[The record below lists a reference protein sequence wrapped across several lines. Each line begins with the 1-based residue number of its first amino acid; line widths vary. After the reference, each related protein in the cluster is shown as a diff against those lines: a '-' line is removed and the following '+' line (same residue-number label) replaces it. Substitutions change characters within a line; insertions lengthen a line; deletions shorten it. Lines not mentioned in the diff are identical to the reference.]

1 MSFLETVEQARGVL
15 ERNGRVSLRGLK
27 REFGLDEDALDE
39 LVEELVDV
47 QQVAAREGNVLSWIS
62 NASSVMP
69 AAPTQAPALPAAAAL
84 PSPSP
89 PAEPTLSPAPAP
101 ATAAAT
107 PPRTEVAA
115 APTVD
120 GERRQLTVLFCDLV
134 DSVKMA
140 AGLDPEDWREVVD
153 AYQKAAGEE
162 IQRLAG
168 HVAQYLGDGLLVYFG
183 YPQAH
188 EDAAIRGVSAALAIL
203 DELPQLNAR
212 IQARLPALG
221 HEGLRVRIGI
231 HTGPVVMGK
240 MGSGPQ
246 AERLALGDTVNMAS
260 RLLGVCEPDC
270 VVISEA
276 TRRLVRGIFV
286 FEDLGQKILKGID
299 DPVPVHQV
307 LRRTGVGSRL
317 DVSAAAGL
325 TPLVGREQEVALLL
339 DRWEL
344 VTEGHGQVVLLSGE
358 PGMGKSRLVQVLR
371 EELAEYPQSWLE
383 IRCSP
388 YHENNPL
395 YPIIGLF
402 EQVLLLSREDSADDR
417 VAKLEAALGRAGF
430 SLPKIFPLFANL
442 LSIPLPERYPPLT
455 LSPDAQRRM
464 TLETLTTWL
473 FAVAKQQPM
482 ILVAE
487 DLQWIDPSSLELLG
501 MLVEQAPTVPL
512 LLLATFRPDFV
523 SPWAS
528 HSHMVHLTLNPLSR
542 RQVRRML
549 EGITGGQALPTEVV
563 EEVVAKTDGVPLFVE
578 ELTKMVLESDLLQVR
593 DGEYVLSGPLPPLA
607 IPTTLQDS
615 LMARLDRLGSTK
627 EVVQLGAVLGREFS
641 HEMLESVSSSD
652 RSTLAE
658 ALVRLVHAEL
668 LYRRGT
674 PPDATYTFKH
684 SMIQDAAYQSL
695 LRSARQQF
703 HARIAQVLEDLFP
716 EDVESAPEMIA
727 RHYDEAGL
735 AEPAIAHYQR
745 AGERSAERSANQ
757 ESIVQLRR
765 ALELLATLPEAPER
779 NQRELRLRMS
789 VGMALSAARGW
800 GDPECEAAFERARS
814 LASHLGDGP
823 DLPRALV
830 ALATSYYAKGE
841 IARSAEVAKQALTLA
856 ERAGAIY
863 LLSAHYAV
871 GSAALFQGEFLKAL
885 HHLEQTIELYD
896 PAEHAAFAHTFGSDR
911 GVVSRSYAAWCH
923 WFLGRP
929 DQALASTLEAVALA
943 RRVEHPFSLAT
954 ALAFA
959 SVFHFLRGERDMT
972 REYAEETIA
981 LCERLGFPLYLGV
994 GRALRGWAQADAG
1007 EQGVAEIQQALAELA
1022 RTSTGAGAP
1031 VFLAMLAE
1039 ATWRIGRYDHALG
1052 ALGLGVARA
1061 EETGQ
1066 HFWDA
1071 ELHRLHAQILLDKG
1085 DGAEEEAEALFRR
1098 SLEIAQS
1105 QEARSLELRTAMSYA
1120 RLLAKR
1126 GQRDEARKL
1135 LAPVYDGFA
1144 EGLGTPDLKAA
1155 KELLALAELA

>member
-1 MSFLETVEQARGVL
+1 MSFLETVELARAFL

-27 REFGLDEDALDE
+27 REFGLDDDALDE

-62 NASSVMP
+62 QASLEMP
-69 AAPTQAPALPAAAAL
+69 AAETQAPVRPAAVA
-84 PSPSP
+84 
-89 PAEPTLSPAPAP
+89 PAEPTLSPTPPP
-101 ATAAAT
+101 ATAAPT
-107 PPRTEVAA
+107 TA
-115 APTVD
+115 APPTTKAPVAPTFE

-134 DSVKMA
+134 DSVKLA

-162 IQRLAG
+162 IERLAG

-188 EDAAIRGVSAALAIL
+188 EDDAIRGVSAALAIL
-203 DELPQLNAR
+203 DDLPQLNAR
-212 IQARLPALG
+212 IRARLPALG
-221 HEGLRVRIGI
+221 GEGLRVRIGV
-231 HTGPVVMGK
+231 HTGPVVVGK
-240 MGSGPQ
+240 VGSGAQ
-246 AERLALGDTVNMAS
+246 TEQLALGDTVNMAS
-260 RLLGVCEPDC
+260 RLLGVCEPDS
-270 VVISEA
+270 VVISDA

-286 FEDLGQKILKGID
+286 FEDLGQRFLKGVED
-299 DPVPVHQV
+299 AVPVHQV
-307 LRRTGVGSRL
+307 LRRSGVGSRL
-317 DVSAAAGL
+317 DVATAAGL

-344 VTEGHGQVVLLSGE
+344 VTEGHGQVVLLGGE
-358 PGMGKSRLVQVLR
+358 AGMGKSRLVQVLR
-371 EELAEYPQSWLE
+371 EELAEDPQSWLE
-383 IRCSP
+383 LACSP

-395 YPIIGLF
+395 HPLIASL
-402 EQVLLLSREDSADDR
+402 EQLLNLSREDSADDR
-417 VAKLEAALGRAGF
+417 VAKLETGLSRAGF

-442 LSIPLPERYPPLT
+442 LSIPLPERYPPLS

-464 TLETLTTWL
+464 TLESITTWL
-473 FAVAKQQPM
+473 FAVTKQQPM
-482 ILVAE
+482 ILVVE

-501 MLVEQAPTVPL
+501 MLIEQAPTAPL
-512 LLLATFRPDFV
+512 FLLATFRPGFV
-523 SPWAS
+523 SPWTS
-528 HSHMVHLTLNPLSR
+528 RSHMVQLTLNPLSR

-549 EGITGGQALPTEVV
+549 EGITGGKALPTEVV
-563 EEVVAKTDGVPLFVE
+563 EEVVTKTDGVPLFVE
-578 ELTKMVLESDLLQVR
+578 ELTKMVLESDLLEDR
-593 DGEYVLSGPLPPLA
+593 AGEYVLSRPLPPLA

-615 LMARLDRLGSTK
+615 LMARLDRLGPTK
-627 EVVQLGAVLGREFS
+627 EVVQLAAVLGREFS
-641 HEMLESVSSSD
+641 HEMLETVSSSD
-652 RSTLAE
+652 RETLTE
-658 ALVRLVHAEL
+658 ALDRLVHAEL

-703 HARIAQVLEDLFP
+703 HARIAQVIEELFP
-716 EDVESAPEMIA
+716 QDVESAPEMIA

-735 AEPAIAHYQR
+735 AEPAIVHYQR

-765 ALELLATLPEAPER
+765 ALELLGTLPEAAER
-779 NQRELRLRMS
+779 NQRELRLQMA

-814 LASHLGDGP
+814 LASHIGDGP
-823 DLPRALV
+823 ELPRALV

-841 IARSAEVAKQALTLA
+841 IVRSAELAKQALTLA

-871 GSAALFQGEFLKAL
+871 GSAALYQGEFPQAL

-896 PAEHAAFAHTFGSDR
+896 PAEHGPFAHTFGSDR

-929 DQALASTLEAVALA
+929 DRALTTTQEAVALA
-943 RRVEHPFSLAT
+943 RRVEHPFTLAT
-954 ALAFA
+954 ALAFVA
-959 SVFHFLRGERDMT
+959 VLHFLRGEREMSL
-972 REYAEETIA
+972 EHAEETIA
-981 LCERLGFPLYLGV
+981 LSERLGFPLYLGV

-1007 EQGVAEIQQALAELA
+1007 ERGVAEIQQALAELA
-1022 RTSTGAGAP
+1022 RTGTGAGAP
-1031 VFLAMLAE
+1031 LFLALLAE
-1039 ATWRIGRYDHALG
+1039 TTWRVGRYDHALG
-1052 ALGLGVARA
+1052 ALGLAVARA

-1071 ELHRLHAQILLDKG
+1071 ELHRLRAQILLDKG
-1085 DGAEEEAEALFRR
+1085 DGAEEQAEALFRR
-1098 SLEIAQS
+1098 SLEISVGQK
-1105 QEARSLELRTAMSYA
+1105 ARSLELRTATSYA
-1120 RLLAKR
+1120 RLLSKR
-1126 GQRDEARKL
+1126 GQRDEARNL
-1135 LAPVYDGFA
+1135 LAPVYEGFT
-1144 EGLGTPDLKAA
+1144 EGLGTLDLKAA
-1155 KELLALAELA
+1155 KELLAELA

>member
-1 MSFLETVEQARGVL
+1 MSFLETVELARAFL

-27 REFGLDEDALDE
+27 REFGLDDDALDE

-47 QQVAAREGNVLSWIS
+47 QQVAAREDNVLSW
-62 NASSVMP
+62 SSQVSLKMP
-69 AAPTQAPALPAAAAL
+69 VAQTQAPARPAADA
-84 PSPSP
+84 SPT
-89 PAEPTLSPAPAP
+89 PAEPTQSPPP
-101 ATAAAT
+101 TAALTTAT
-107 PPRTEVAA
+107 PPSPEVPV
-115 APTVD
+115 APTVE

-134 DSVKMA
+134 DSVKLA

-188 EDAAIRGVSAALAIL
+188 EDDAIRGVTAALAIL
-203 DELPQLNAR
+203 DDLPQLNAR
-212 IQARLPALG
+212 IRARLPTLG
-221 HEGLRVRIGI
+221 GEGLRVRIGV
-231 HTGPVVMGK
+231 HTGPVVVSK
-240 MGSGPQ
+240 MGDGPE

-260 RLLGVCEPDC
+260 RLLSVCEPDS

-286 FEDLGQKILKGID
+286 FDDLGQRSLKGIE

-307 LRRTGVGSRL
+307 LRRSGVGSRL
-317 DVSAAAGL
+317 DVAAAAGL

-344 VTEGHGQVVLLSGE
+344 VTEGHGQVVLLGGE
-358 PGMGKSRLVQVLR
+358 AGMGKSRLVQVLR
-371 EELAEYPQSWLE
+371 EELAEDPQSWLE
-383 IRCSP
+383 LGCSP

-395 YPIIGLF
+395 HPLVASL
-402 EQVLLLSREDSADDR
+402 EQLLLLSREDSTDDR
-417 VAKLEAALGRAGF
+417 VAKLETGLSRAGF
-430 SLPKIFPLFANL
+430 SLPKTFPLFANL
-442 LSIPLPERYPPLT
+442 LSIPLPERYPRLS

-464 TLETLTTWL
+464 TLEAITTWL
-473 FAVAKQQPM
+473 FAVTKQQPM
-482 ILVAE
+482 ILVVE

-501 MLVEQAPTVPL
+501 MLIEQAPTAPL
-512 LLLATFRPDFV
+512 LLLATFRPGFV
-523 SPWAS
+523 SPWTS
-528 HSHMVHLTLNPLSR
+528 RSHMVQLTLNPLSR
-542 RQVRRML
+542 RQVRRMV
-549 EGITGGQALPTEVV
+549 EGITGGKALPAEVV
-563 EEVVAKTDGVPLFVE
+563 EEVVTKTDGVPLFVE
-578 ELTKMVLESDLLQVR
+578 ELTKMVLESELLEER

-615 LMARLDRLGSTK
+615 LMARLDRLGPTK
-627 EVVQLGAVLGREFS
+627 EVVQLAAVLGREFS
-641 HEMLESVSSSD
+641 HEMLETLSSSD
-652 RSTLAE
+652 QGTLAE
-658 ALVRLVHAEL
+658 ALDRLVNAEL

-674 PPDATYTFKH
+674 PPDAMYTFKH

-703 HARIAQVLEDLFP
+703 HARIAQVIEELFP
-716 EDVESAPEMIA
+716 QDIESAPEMIA

-735 AEPAIAHYQR
+735 AAPAIVHYQR
-745 AGERSAERSANQ
+745 AGERAAERSANQ

-779 NQRELRLRMS
+779 NQRELGLQMA

-814 LASHLGDGP
+814 LASHIGDGP
-823 DLPRALV
+823 QLPRALV

-841 IARSAEVAKQALTLA
+841 ISSSAELAKQALTLA

-871 GSAALFQGEFLKAL
+871 GSAALFQGEFPQAL
-885 HHLEQTIELYD
+885 LHLEQTIELYD
-896 PAEHAAFAHTFGSDR
+896 PAEHASFAHTFGSDR

-923 WFLGRP
+923 WFLGRS
-929 DQALASTLEAVALA
+929 DRALATTTEAVALA
-943 RRVEHPFSLAT
+943 RRVEHPFTLAA

-959 SVFHFLRGERDMT
+959 AVFHFMRGERDLT
-972 REYAEETIA
+972 REHAEETIA
-981 LCERLGFPLYLGV
+981 LSERLGFPLYLGV

-1007 EQGVAEIQQALAELA
+1007 ELGVAEIQQALADLA
-1022 RTSTGAGAP
+1022 RTGTGAGAP

-1039 ATWRIGRYDHALG
+1039 ATWRVGRYDHALG
-1052 ALGLGVARA
+1052 ALGLGLARA

-1071 ELHRLHAQILLDKG
+1071 ELHRLRARILLDKS
-1085 DGAEEEAEALFRR
+1085 DGGEEQAETLFRR
-1098 SLEIAQS
+1098 SLEIARG
-1105 QEARSLELRTAMSYA
+1105 QEAKSLELRTATSFA

-1126 GQRDEARKL
+1126 GQRDEARNL
-1135 LAPVYDGFA
+1135 LAPIYDGFT
-1144 EGLGTPDLKAA
+1144 EGLGTQDLKVA
-1155 KELLALAELA
+1155 KQLLAELA